1 MRYSLAPTLFCV
13 NIIIVFAE
21 FNILRLVLDW
31 SVKLSGLAQVKHN
44 VQIDARLADFVE
56 PTSCS
61 LCSAC
66 LLLLHWSMC
75 LTKLHSQLVY
85 ADSSHQLCD
94 SLKEM
99 VSKLSLQ
106 QLLYSYSY

>member
-21 FNILRLVLDW
+21 FNILQLVIDR
-31 SVKLSGLAQVKHN
+31 SVKLSGPAQVKHN
-44 VQIDARLADFVE
+44 VQIDAYLADFVD

-66 LLLLHWSMC
+66 L
-75 LTKLHSQLVY
+75 
-85 ADSSHQLCD
+85 
-94 SLKEM
+94 
-99 VSKLSLQ
+99 
-106 QLLYSYSY
+106 